1 MQFNSILIFIM
12 EIAAGAFS
20 IFLGAIILVVL
31 SNIILIPRL
40 KSSLMTDS
48 TRKVSILVPAR
59 NEQDNIENC
68 VRSLMAQDYPNYE
81 IIVLNDNST
90 DDTGKILERL
100 AEEDDRLKIINGT
113 PLPEGWLGKNW
124 ACMQLAN
131 ASSGELMFFTD
142 ADTVHQ
148 PFSASASVALME
160 DRSPGLLSGF
170 VQQRMDTL
178 GEKLVVPLML
188 WGMLCF
194 TPVAIMHYLKYS
206 FLTAACGQ
214 YMVFDRDAYF
224 KVGGHSA
231 VKARVDE
238 DKEFARVMKQQGFSV
253 TMADATRMIS
263 CKMYGGFREAIK
275 GFSKNVFS
283 AFNYRIL
290 PFVLIWVAAMACI
303 VTPVL
308 YLIFVGY
315 RANPALTSQAMILVA
330 LSLLIW
336 LLTYWKTRVPY
347 YLTLLYPMSM
357 LIWFYVSM
365 NSIYLSITGK
375 SFWKGRNIPKPKIK
389 IL

>member
-1 MQFNSILIFIM
+1 MQINSILIFIM
-12 EIAAGAFS
+12 EVAAGAFS
-20 IFLGAIILVVL
+20 IFLGAIILIVL

-90 DDTGKILERL
+90 DDTEKILERL
-100 AEEDDRLKIINGT
+100 AEEDSRLKVINGT
-113 PLPEGWLGKNW
+113 PLPQGWLGKNW

-131 ASSGELMFFTD
+131 ASSGELLFFTD

-148 PFSASASVALME
+148 PFSASASVSLME

-194 TPVAIMHYLKYS
+194 TPVAIMHYMKYS

-214 YMVFDRDAYF
+214 YMVFDREAYF

-238 DKEFARVMKQQGFSV
+238 DKEFARVMKQEGFSV

-283 AFNYRIL
+283 AFNYKIL
-290 PFVLIWVAAMACI
+290 PFVLIWVAAVACI

-308 YLIFVGY
+308 YLVFVGY
-315 RANPALTSQAMILVA
+315 RTNPALTSQAMILVA